1 MRNVEAAEGSPYVPL
16 LTGMVEEH
24 GYREHIAVEDM
35 ALQHRDRGHR
45 HRRVRRGRSVMRPGV
60 ARSLGASVLCI
71 PLLGA
76 CAETAAQDFCTQYEE
91 LVAAAAELREQDP
104 VTAKAEDLRTQA
116 EAFGAELDQ
125 FQAVSEGRLDQAI
138 SRLRADINAVR
149 QAAADTG
156 TEAVEVARPLIED
169 AMEQVNEAW
178 ILVQSLAETQCP
190 NEG

>member
-1 MRNVEAAEGSPYVPL
+1 MRFADAAEGSPYVPPP
-16 LTGMVEEH
+16 TCTVEEH
-24 GYREHIAVEDM
+24 GHRDHIPVEDM
-35 ALQHRDRGHR
+35 ALLHSDRGLR

-76 CAETAAQDFCTQYEE
+76 CADTAAQDFCTQYDE

-104 VTAKAEDLRTQA
+104 LTAKADDLRTRA
-116 EAFGAELDQ
+116 EAFRAELDQ

-138 SRLRADINAVR
+138 SRLRADIDAVR
-149 QAAADTG
+149 QAAADSG
-156 TEAVEVARPLIED
+156 TEAVEAARPLAED

-178 ILVQSLAETQCP
+178 TLVQSLAETQCP
-190 NEG
+190 KEG